1 MIQKM
6 IRGYQGR
13 KLAKEKK
20 KNLKLMLNQHKEGI
34 MEEDVKIQTFK
45 LPKKYQFSRDS
56 AYYPS
61 VRQKLLEAG
70 REDILAEIDKSMEK

>member
-1 MIQKM
+1 
-6 IRGYQGR
+6 
-13 KLAKEKK
+13 
-20 KNLKLMLNQHKEGI
+20 

-61 VRQKLLEAG
+61 VR
-70 REDILAEIDKSMEK
+70 